1 VSGEGA
7 HKVTTKIEE
16 DHTQARLFDEL
27 PVEANASRPLTS
39 ERSTV
44 ELAQAIQERG
54 WAFLKVSGK
63 SMFPWIREEDIV
75 FLRRVKMKG
84 IARGDVIVFEKSGTL
99 CVHRVLSLD
108 GDAAQ
113 EDADFAL
120 ITKGDATADSD
131 EPIGADE
138 FRGKVEFVYRRNRE
152 IAIARGWRK
161 YLGRFLAFVSPAVS
175 WWRPAASL
183 LHRDAARCEPLG
195 VPRFA
200 VHRSS
205 EHSAD

>member
-1 VSGEGA
+1 MP
-7 HKVTTKIEE
+7 TKIEE
-16 DHTQARLFDEL
+16 SHAQAHLFEGL
-27 PVEANASRPLTS
+27 PIDARPSPALTS
-39 ERSTV
+39 DQSTA
-44 ELAQAIQERG
+44 ELAQAIQRRG

-63 SMFPWIREEDIV
+63 SMFPWIREGDIV
-75 FLRRVKMKG
+75 FLRHAKIKD
-84 IARGDVIVFEKSGTL
+84 IAPGDVIVFEKSGTL
-99 CVHRVLSLD
+99 CVHRVLSVD

-113 EDADFAL
+113 EGADFAL

-131 EPIGADE
+131 EPVAAEE

-152 IAIARGWRK
+152 IGIARGWRK
-161 YLGRFLAFVSPAVS
+161 YLGRFLAFVSPALP

-183 LHRDAARCEPLG
+183 LNRDAARCEPLG
-195 VPRFA
+195 VPRFE